1 MSASSWEKLT
11 GQLAAR
17 LPGLEVDDVVIL
29 AASGNRYTEV
39 AQLKNGLALDA
50 VSNSFLPPEGR
61 LTGEQEQELQN
72 KGWQAPERP
81 FRQNWWHEVHKWPLH
96 SRDAAAIAELM
107 VSTLRDV
114 YRVADASDIE
124 VRAFNS

>member
-1 MSASSWEKLT
+1 MSVSSWEELT

-17 LPGLEVDDVVIL
+17 LPGLAVDDVVIL
-29 AASGNRYTEV
+29 AAPGNRYTELV
-39 AQLKNGLALDA
+39 QLKNGIALDA
-50 VSNSFLPPEGR
+50 VANSFLPPEGQ
-61 LTGEQEQELQN
+61 LTGEQEQELRD
-72 KGWQAPERP
+72 KGWQAPEHP

-114 YRVADASDIE
+114 YRVAVPSDIE
-124 VRAFNS
+124 VRSFRS

>member
-1 MSASSWEKLT
+1 MRASSWEGLT
-11 GQLAAR
+11 ELFAAR
-17 LPGLEVDDVVIL
+17 LPGLAVDDVVIL

-39 AQLKNGLALDA
+39 VQLENGLALEA

-61 LTGEQEQELQN
+61 LTGAQEQELQN

-81 FRQNWWHEVHKWPLH
+81 FRQNWWHDVPKWPLH

-114 YRVADASDIE
+114 YRVADPSDIRVGG
-124 VRAFNS
+124 VRR